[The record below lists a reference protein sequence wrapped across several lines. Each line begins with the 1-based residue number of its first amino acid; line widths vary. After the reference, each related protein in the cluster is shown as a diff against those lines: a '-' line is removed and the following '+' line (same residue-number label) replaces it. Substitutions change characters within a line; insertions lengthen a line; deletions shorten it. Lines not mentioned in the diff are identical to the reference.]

1 MPSLNKKNIIF
12 VLFIIFIFFNF
23 YFVKITYSDAIDT
36 AMLDVHGSAKNLGYD
51 TQSIGLAGTI
61 IPIINMALSFLGI
74 IFLILIIISGLQ
86 WMMAGGNE
94 ETISK
99 AKNRIK
105 NSIYGLAII
114 LIAYAITWVLYNYI
128 ILADI

>member
-1 MPSLNKKNIIF
+1 MNHNKNNIVSILLIIF
-12 VLFIIFIFFNF
+12 VFFNF
-23 YFVKITYSDAIDT
+23 YFFNFAHSAGAKKQTSAIDNVQT
-36 AMLDVHGSAKNLGYD
+36 DINNSATTLGYNTGATMTD
-51 TQSIGLAGTI
+51 TAVTI
-61 IPIINMALSFLGI
+61 INTAFSFLGI

-105 NSIYGLAII
+105 NSVYGLAIV
-114 LIAYAITWVLYNYI
+114 LVAYALTWITFRYI
-128 ILADI
+128 